1 MDLSI
6 LEDIGLSRGEI
17 KVYLS
22 LLETGLTKVGIIIEK
37 SNLAS
42 SAVHN
47 SINSL
52 IEKGFVSYIK
62 KGKIKYY
69 KAVPPKQLI
78 DFIEDKKNKILQ
90 IIPELEVKQKLE
102 KDEQEAEIFEGIKG
116 ILRMLSLLI
125 ENSKKG
131 DEYLFFVINVEEKN
145 EEIQKF
151 FKQYDIKR
159 KNKGLIIKGLAPKD
173 LKNLFI
179 KRKLLRM
186 RYTNFPIPS
195 NISICNE
202 KIALFSWGEK
212 PVGYLIKSKQISDMY
227 KEFFN
232 QIWRLT
238 SKSLKGV
245 KYVV

>member
-1 MDLSI
+1 M
-6 LEDIGLSRGEI
+6 
-17 KVYLS
+17 YLS

-62 KGKIKYY
+62 KSKIKYY

>member
-22 LLETGLTKVGIIIEK
+22 LLEAGLTKVGIIIEK

-78 DFIEDKKNKILQ
+78 DFIEDKKKRILQ
-90 IIPELEVKQKLE
+90 IIPELETKQKSE
-102 KDEQEAEIFEGIKG
+102 KEEQEAEIFEGIKG

-125 ENSKKG
+125 EDSKRG
-131 DEYLFFVINVEEKN
+131 DEYLFFVINIEEKN

-159 KNKGLIIKGLAPKD
+159 KDKGLIIKGLAPKEI
-173 LKNLFI
+173 KNLFVR
-179 KRKLLRM
+179 RKLLKM
-186 RYTNFPIPS
+186 KYTNSPIPS

-202 KIALFSWGEK
+202 KVALFSWGDK
-212 PVGYLIKSKQISDMY
+212 PVGYLIKSKQIAQMY
-227 KEFFN
+227 TYFFN
-232 QIWRLT
+232 QVWRLPN
-238 SKSLKGV
+238 KELALKNGEN
-245 KYVV
+245 

>member
-78 DFIEDKKNKILQ
+78 DFIEDKKKKVLQ
-90 IIPELEVKQKLE
+90 IIPELEAKQKLE
-102 KDEQEAEIFEGIKG
+102 KEEQEAEIFEGNKG
-116 ILRMLSLLI
+116 ILRMFSLLI
-125 ENSKKG
+125 DGSKRG
-131 DEYLFFVINVEEKN
+131 DEYLFFVINVEEQN

-151 FKQYDIKR
+151 FRPYDIKR
-159 KNKGLIIKGLAPKD
+159 GDKGLVIRGLAKKE
-173 LKNLFI
+173 LKNLFV
-179 KRKLLRM
+179 KRKLIKM
-186 RYTNFPIPS
+186 KYTDFPIPS
-195 NISICNE
+195 NISICNN
-202 KIALFSWGEK
+202 KVALFSWEEK
-212 PVGYLIKSKQISDMY
+212 PIGYLIKSKQISKMY

-232 QIWRLT
+232 RVWKF
-238 SKSLKGV
+238 SDKK
-245 KYVV
+245 VVSEASYD

>member
-62 KGKIKYY
+62 KSKIKYY